1 MNIIARQQIELMEL
15 ADGTPYQPNRL
26 KGANTALQSSAYL
39 IGVYYW
45 DGLPSVGE
53 QLTLTVRYK
62 TASPDTGI
70 KVFSDE
76 GFKIAA
82 VLPAS
87 TEETT
92 AKVSFVYAQDTAH
105 VSAKFSFFHMAPSTT
120 YASGSKVLWAVV
132 TNGEE
137 GVQAWVPAASEMV
150 GQKGDKGATGPQGP
164 KGDTPPMYSLNA
176 TAGNY
181 NIDNNSRISFNGKHL
196 VTSVSRGHTIYFLR
210 GGVSPS
216 VVFTKSYDTYGTP
229 SLATVLATYLTSND
243 ANAYN
248 DCVLV
253 IIGFDA
259 LSVND
264 DLRNALKKYGYGG
277 DGLLYNVH
285 SRTSFVFIGQK
296 GMPEG
301 TAYYK
306 MSKTEKVNL
315 TASVSNGVL
324 IGMGHKGD
332 KGDKGATGAKGDTGA
347 TGPQG
352 PKGDTGATGATGPQG
367 PKGDKGATGPQGPKG
382 DKGATGATGPQ
393 GPKGDT
399 GATGP
404 QGPKGDKGATGAT
417 GPQGPKGDTGAA
429 AIQYELV
436 PVSEDLH
443 VEKSTSGDYTAW
455 FVKGKLQYKIAVT
468 EGATRT
474 VQEPSSTL
482 YWRAKSANSTT
493 WSNKATAGATWPTS
507 GWLCRRSPSTGG
519 PWSSWGIDESKYA
532 NVELMLVKNGSTVTV
547 ASKLVNVTIEPDA
560 WIDVSSTSASLN
572 AWATGARAKVEAAV
586 QMDAA
591 TGRITSNVRL
601 SADQIELE
609 GAVTANDDFKIDTWG
624 NVMTGVQNGITTA
637 EYIVEDRSNLV
648 FDSDAKVYLPNDPE
662 FIGRR
667 VLIFALPKCDSSGYI
682 YNVSGA
688 LTSSASITSTA
699 KVQIETARVLTRWLY
714 GDGEVITFGNPDDM
728 TTCDSSKRRNIR
740 SALVGTQF
748 FPGNSIF
755 TRDSHAS
762 YPRHLNLQ
770 CGYVELLGVPYA
782 VSNMYRI
789 KEYVEAGTKYSVHM
803 KRDETDRIQD
813 DDAVNGLIAQTSTTE
828 ADSVPYVEGVSNG
841 TLWEKVPY
849 LTRWTIINSQAKSFT
864 PTA

>member
-1 MNIIARQQIELMEL
+1 M
-15 ADGTPYQPNRL
+15 
-26 KGANTALQSSAYL
+26 
-39 IGVYYW
+39 
-45 DGLPSVGE
+45 
-53 QLTLTVRYK
+53 
-62 TASPDTGI
+62 
-70 KVFSDE
+70 
-76 GFKIAA
+76 
-82 VLPAS
+82 
-87 TEETT
+87 
-92 AKVSFVYAQDTAH
+92 
-105 VSAKFSFFHMAPSTT
+105 
-120 YASGSKVLWAVV
+120 
-132 TNGEE
+132 
-137 GVQAWVPAASEMV
+137 
-150 GQKGDKGATGPQGP
+150 
-164 KGDTPPMYSLNA
+164 
-176 TAGNY
+176 
-181 NIDNNSRISFNGKHL
+181 
-196 VTSVSRGHTIYFLR
+196 
-210 GGVSPS
+210 
-216 VVFTKSYDTYGTP
+216 
-229 SLATVLATYLTSND
+229 
-243 ANAYN
+243 
-248 DCVLV
+248 
-253 IIGFDA
+253 
-259 LSVND
+259 
-264 DLRNALKKYGYGG
+264 
-277 DGLLYNVH
+277 
-285 SRTSFVFIGQK
+285 
-296 GMPEG
+296 
-301 TAYYK
+301 
-306 MSKTEKVNL
+306 
-315 TASVSNGVL
+315 
-324 IGMGHKGD
+324 
-332 KGDKGATGAKGDTGA
+332 
-347 TGPQG
+347 
-352 PKGDTGATGATGPQG
+352 
-367 PKGDKGATGPQGPKG
+367 
-382 DKGATGATGPQ
+382 
-393 GPKGDT
+393 
-399 GATGP
+399 
-404 QGPKGDKGATGAT
+404 
-417 GPQGPKGDTGAA
+417 
-429 AIQYELV
+429 
-436 PVSEDLH
+436 
-443 VEKSTSGDYTAW
+443 EKSTSGDYSAW

-493 WSNKATAGATWPTS
+493 WSNKATASATWPTS

-586 QMDAA
+586 QYDKD
-591 TGRITSNVRL
+591 THTITSDVKL

-667 VLIFALPKCDSSGYI
+667 VLIFALPKCDSDGYI

-699 KVQIETARVLTRWLY
+699 KVQIETSRVLTRWLY

-728 TTCDSSKRRNIR
+728 TTCATTKRRAIR
-740 SALVGTQF
+740 SALIGTQF

-803 KRDETDRIQD
+803 KRDETGRIQD

-841 TLWEKVPY
+841 TQWEKVPY

>member
-1 MNIIARQQIELMEL
+1 MNIIARQQIELVEL

-39 IGVYYW
+39 MGVYYW

-132 TNGEE
+132 TKGEE
-137 GVQAWVPAASEMV
+137 GVQAWVPAASEM
-150 GQKGDKGATGPQGP
+150 KGT
-164 KGDTPPMYSLNA
+164 
-176 TAGNY
+176 
-181 NIDNNSRISFNGKHL
+181 
-196 VTSVSRGHTIYFLR
+196 
-210 GGVSPS
+210 
-216 VVFTKSYDTYGTP
+216 
-229 SLATVLATYLTSND
+229 
-243 ANAYN
+243 
-248 DCVLV
+248 
-253 IIGFDA
+253 
-259 LSVND
+259 
-264 DLRNALKKYGYGG
+264 
-277 DGLLYNVH
+277 
-285 SRTSFVFIGQK
+285 
-296 GMPEG
+296 
-301 TAYYK
+301 
-306 MSKTEKVNL
+306 
-315 TASVSNGVL
+315 
-324 IGMGHKGD
+324 
-332 KGDKGATGAKGDTGA
+332 
-347 TGPQG
+347 
-352 PKGDTGATGATGPQG
+352 
-367 PKGDKGATGPQGPKG
+367 TGPQGPKG

-404 QGPKGDKGATGAT
+404 QGPKGDTGA
-417 GPQGPKGDTGAA
+417 TGAA

-443 VEKSTSGDYTAW
+443 VEQSTSGDYTAW

-482 YWRAKSANSTT
+482 YWRAKSANSTS
-493 WSNKATAGATWPTS
+493 WSNKTTAGATWPTS

-586 QMDAA
+586 QYDKT
-591 TGRITSNVRL
+591 TGRVTSAVKV
-601 SADQIELE
+601 SGDQIDFE
-609 GAVTANDDFKIDTWG
+609 GAVTANKDFKIDTWG

-648 FDSDAKVYLPNDPE
+648 FDRDAKVYLPNDPE

-688 LTSSASITSTA
+688 LTSSASIASTA
-699 KVQIETARVLTRWLY
+699 KVQIETSRVLTRWLY

-782 VSNMYRI
+782 VSNTYRI

-803 KRDETDRIQD
+803 KRDETGRIQD

>member
-1 MNIIARQQIELMEL
+1 M
-15 ADGTPYQPNRL
+15 
-26 KGANTALQSSAYL
+26 
-39 IGVYYW
+39 
-45 DGLPSVGE
+45 
-53 QLTLTVRYK
+53 
-62 TASPDTGI
+62 
-70 KVFSDE
+70 
-76 GFKIAA
+76 
-82 VLPAS
+82 
-87 TEETT
+87 
-92 AKVSFVYAQDTAH
+92 
-105 VSAKFSFFHMAPSTT
+105 
-120 YASGSKVLWAVV
+120 
-132 TNGEE
+132 
-137 GVQAWVPAASEMV
+137 
-150 GQKGDKGATGPQGP
+150 
-164 KGDTPPMYSLNA
+164 
-176 TAGNY
+176 
-181 NIDNNSRISFNGKHL
+181 
-196 VTSVSRGHTIYFLR
+196 
-210 GGVSPS
+210 
-216 VVFTKSYDTYGTP
+216 
-229 SLATVLATYLTSND
+229 
-243 ANAYN
+243 
-248 DCVLV
+248 
-253 IIGFDA
+253 
-259 LSVND
+259 
-264 DLRNALKKYGYGG
+264 
-277 DGLLYNVH
+277 
-285 SRTSFVFIGQK
+285 
-296 GMPEG
+296 
-301 TAYYK
+301 
-306 MSKTEKVNL
+306 
-315 TASVSNGVL
+315 
-324 IGMGHKGD
+324 
-332 KGDKGATGAKGDTGA
+332 
-347 TGPQG
+347 
-352 PKGDTGATGATGPQG
+352 
-367 PKGDKGATGPQGPKG
+367 
-382 DKGATGATGPQ
+382 
-393 GPKGDT
+393 
-399 GATGP
+399 
-404 QGPKGDKGATGAT
+404 
-417 GPQGPKGDTGAA
+417 
-429 AIQYELV
+429 
-436 PVSEDLH
+436 SEDLH
-443 VEKSTSGDYTAW
+443 VEQSTSGDYTAW

-482 YWRAKSANSTT
+482 YWRAKSANSTS
-493 WSNKATAGATWPTS
+493 WSNKTTAGATWPTS

-586 QMDAA
+586 QYDKT
-591 TGRITSNVRL
+591 TGRVTSAVKV
-601 SADQIELE
+601 SGDQIDFE
-609 GAVTANDDFKIDTWG
+609 GAVTANKDFKIDTWG

-648 FDSDAKVYLPNDPE
+648 FDRDAKVYLPNDPE

-688 LTSSASITSTA
+688 LTSSASIASTA
-699 KVQIETARVLTRWLY
+699 KVQIETSRVLTRWLY

-782 VSNMYRI
+782 VSNTYRI

-803 KRDETDRIQD
+803 KRDETGRIQD

>member
-1 MNIIARQQIELMEL
+1 M
-15 ADGTPYQPNRL
+15 
-26 KGANTALQSSAYL
+26 
-39 IGVYYW
+39 
-45 DGLPSVGE
+45 
-53 QLTLTVRYK
+53 
-62 TASPDTGI
+62 
-70 KVFSDE
+70 
-76 GFKIAA
+76 
-82 VLPAS
+82 
-87 TEETT
+87 
-92 AKVSFVYAQDTAH
+92 
-105 VSAKFSFFHMAPSTT
+105 
-120 YASGSKVLWAVV
+120 
-132 TNGEE
+132 
-137 GVQAWVPAASEMV
+137 
-150 GQKGDKGATGPQGP
+150 
-164 KGDTPPMYSLNA
+164 
-176 TAGNY
+176 
-181 NIDNNSRISFNGKHL
+181 
-196 VTSVSRGHTIYFLR
+196 
-210 GGVSPS
+210 
-216 VVFTKSYDTYGTP
+216 
-229 SLATVLATYLTSND
+229 
-243 ANAYN
+243 
-248 DCVLV
+248 
-253 IIGFDA
+253 
-259 LSVND
+259 
-264 DLRNALKKYGYGG
+264 
-277 DGLLYNVH
+277 
-285 SRTSFVFIGQK
+285 
-296 GMPEG
+296 
-301 TAYYK
+301 
-306 MSKTEKVNL
+306 
-315 TASVSNGVL
+315 
-324 IGMGHKGD
+324 
-332 KGDKGATGAKGDTGA
+332 
-347 TGPQG
+347 
-352 PKGDTGATGATGPQG
+352 
-367 PKGDKGATGPQGPKG
+367 
-382 DKGATGATGPQ
+382 
-393 GPKGDT
+393 
-399 GATGP
+399 
-404 QGPKGDKGATGAT
+404 
-417 GPQGPKGDTGAA
+417 
-429 AIQYELV
+429 
-436 PVSEDLH
+436 SEDLH
-443 VEKSTSGDYTAW
+443 VEQSTSGDYTAW

-493 WSNKATAGATWPTS
+493 WSNKATASATWPTS

-601 SADQIELE
+601 SADQIDLN

-648 FDSDAKVYLPNDPE
+648 FDRDAKVYLPNDPE

-667 VLIFALPKCDSSGYI
+667 VLIFALPKCDSEGYI

-714 GDGEVITFGNPDDM
+714 GDGEYLTFGDPDDM
-728 TTCDSSKRRNIR
+728 TTCATTKRRAIR

-782 VSNMYRI
+782 VSNTYRI

-803 KRDETDRIQD
+803 KRDETGRIQD

-841 TLWEKVPY
+841 TQWEKVPY